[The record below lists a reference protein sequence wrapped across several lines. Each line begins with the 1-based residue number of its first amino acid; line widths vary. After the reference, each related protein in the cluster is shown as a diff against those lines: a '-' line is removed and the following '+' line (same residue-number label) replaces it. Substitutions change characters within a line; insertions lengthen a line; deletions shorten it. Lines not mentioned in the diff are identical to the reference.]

1 MEHLYIT
8 ASPTSPEID
17 FRFNQHTL
25 SMRGESYPENAAAF
39 YGPVIERVR
48 AYLASCNKATITANV
63 SLAYFN
69 SSSTKMLF
77 SLFESLNDAAL
88 AGNNVR
94 LNWYHDEDGTL
105 MFSEGDALGMTFF
118 VAMRWTFFRDFYLTL
133 DLERLNSGKNT
144 QTGTNI
150 GYDVERLIV
159 DYANSV
165 KARKYHF
172 KQIHVV
178 AKIGAQKRAQ

>member
-1 MEHLYIT
+1 
-8 ASPTSPEID
+8 
-17 FRFNQHTL
+17 
-25 SMRGESYPENAAAF
+25 
-39 YGPVIERVR
+39 
-48 AYLASCNKATITANV
+48 
-63 SLAYFN
+63 
-69 SSSTKMLF
+69 
-77 SLFESLNDAAL
+77 
-88 AGNNVR
+88 
-94 LNWYHDEDGTL
+94 

-178 AKIGAQKRAQ
+178 AKIGAQKRAQYF